1 MLCREGSG
9 AGQKFAQTTHLGA
22 RVLMIYFCVCVYIVG
37 GRQRERVAKEFRGS
51 LLVPRCKQVADE
63 GQQQAVTEG
72 RGRVTCGPET
82 QKLGGTFVCVRANP
96 QPSTSLED
104 LSEGAFG
111 LFGCSLFPTQSPA
124 VCAAR
129 SGLAG
134 GLRLLCAG
142 RAAMGSEL
150 GKVSDV
156 RLQSTD
162 RQGRGSGLA
171 SALSVCA

>member
-1 MLCREGSG
+1 M
-9 AGQKFAQTTHLGA
+9 
-22 RVLMIYFCVCVYIVG
+22 
-37 GRQRERVAKEFRGS
+37 
-51 LLVPRCKQVADE
+51 PRCKQVADE

-82 QKLGGTFVCVRANP
+82 QKLRGTFVRVRANP

-142 RAAMGSEL
+142 SAAMGSEL

-156 RLQSTD
+156 HFAKHGSTGEGVRLRLCSECMRLD
-162 RQGRGSGLA
+162 GKRRALLIRVVSSRCELLRVCCCFVSGGK
-171 SALSVCA
+171 SAQLISF

>member
-1 MLCREGSG
+1 M
-9 AGQKFAQTTHLGA
+9 
-22 RVLMIYFCVCVYIVG
+22 MIYFCVCVYIVG

-82 QKLGGTFVCVRANP
+82 QKLRGTFVRVRANP

-111 LFGCSLFPTQSPA
+111 LFGCSVSDAKPGS
-124 VCAAR
+124 VC
-129 SGLAG
+129 GT
-134 GLRLLCAG
+134 LRAG
-142 RAAMGSEL
+142 RWAPAAL
-150 GKVSDV
+150 
-156 RLQSTD
+156 R
-162 RQGRGSGLA
+162 RQRSNGI
-171 SALSVCA
+171 